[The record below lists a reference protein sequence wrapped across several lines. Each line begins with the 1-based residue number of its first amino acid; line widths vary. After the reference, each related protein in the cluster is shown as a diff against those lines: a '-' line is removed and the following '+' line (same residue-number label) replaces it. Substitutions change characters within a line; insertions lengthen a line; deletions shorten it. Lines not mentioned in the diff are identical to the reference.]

1 MIEFK
6 LPSLGSDMDEGT
18 LVEWR
23 IAPGA
28 AVKKG
33 DVVAVVDT
41 SKAAIEVEAW
51 VEGVVD
57 RLLTAIGE
65 KIPVGTVMALLRAPG
80 EAAGAAWS
88 ASVPVPVPVPQ
99 AAAAQRAATVERVPS
114 PPLAG
119 PPTSAPRTAPAAS
132 RPRATPAARVRAAE
146 LSIALETLG
155 GTGPDGAIVRA
166 DVERASRPAAVDRAA
181 EMRRVIAAAMA
192 RSKREI
198 PHYYLAEVVPMRRAL
213 DWLQAH
219 NETRPVTERLLSA
232 VLLLKAV
239 ALALRDFA
247 EMNGSFRDGV
257 FQPASAIHLGVA
269 VSLRRGGLV
278 APALHDADAKPLPQL
293 MRELADLVQRT
304 RAGTLRSSEMADP
317 TITVTNLGDQGVD
330 AVQGVIYP
338 PQVALVGFGRIAER
352 PWAEAG
358 ALVALPTVTASLAA
372 DHRVSDG
379 HRGAAFLARVRE
391 LLQRPAM
398 LAGEDDER
406 R

>member
-146 LSIALETLG
+146 LGIALETLG

-166 DVERASRPAAVDRAA
+166 DVERASRPAALDRAA

>member
-88 ASVPVPVPVPQ
+88 ASVPVPVPQ

-146 LSIALETLG
+146 LGIALETLG

-166 DVERASRPAAVDRAA
+166 DVERASRPAALDRAA

>member
-88 ASVPVPVPVPQ
+88 ASVPVPVPQ

-146 LSIALETLG
+146 LGIALETLG